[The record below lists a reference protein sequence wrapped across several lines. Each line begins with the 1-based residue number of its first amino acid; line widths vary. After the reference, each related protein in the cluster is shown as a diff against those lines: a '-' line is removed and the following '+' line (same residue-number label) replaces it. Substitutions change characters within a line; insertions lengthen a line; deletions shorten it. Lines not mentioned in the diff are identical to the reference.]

1 MIEKIE
7 IDVEKEIVERFN
19 KIKRD
24 EIKIRKKNEKVQGVI
39 DYVEVKVV

>member
-1 MIEKIE
+1 MGRKSYMIEKIE

-24 EIKIRKKNEKVQGVI
+24 EIKIRKKNEKV
-39 DYVEVKVV
+39 